1 MKKILEWVLI
11 LWISIPLM
19 MEAVQVVVNLENYK
33 IVVGWFTNVIYR
45 KNTYYYIAAAIEVLI
60 VLLIFIEVKRKWML
74 WVGLLLIVAWQ
85 IIKPIIIESDRA
97 ISYVHLKYSLS
108 TLPYFSVL
116 LVYSL
121 IALFLFY
128 KVYYKKAKI

>member
-1 MKKILEWVLI
+1 MKKIFEWVLI